1 MNPKTCCVTGHRQI
15 PIGKSAYVEAML
27 REKITAAIRVG
38 YRHFVYGGVEGA
50 DLLFASIIAEM
61 KAGEYPLTLEAAI
74 PYAGRLQSRDVLF
87 QKMLS
92 ASDKVTVL
100 CENYDKECFFTRNR
114 YMVDISN
121 AVIGVYDG
129 RKTGGTYYTLRYA
142 REQNKTIRLIRI

>member
-15 PIGKSAYVEAML
+15 PQGKNAYVEALL
-27 REKITAAIRVG
+27 REKITAAVQAG
-38 YRHFVYGGVEGA
+38 YQHFVYGGAEGA

-61 KAGEYPLTLEAAI
+61 KAENYSLTLEAAI
-74 PYAGRLQSRDVLF
+74 PYARRLRSKDILF

-92 ASDKVTVL
+92 ASDKVTIL
-100 CENYDKECFFTRNR
+100 CENYGRECFFIRNR
-114 YMVDISN
+114 YMVDISD

-142 REQNKTIRLIRI
+142 RESGKTIWLIQL